1 LNEEGSVMVA
11 QGGVAGSSAVGKWS
25 KAFGELHRRIGHRF
39 CRSEARERVRRYLLG
54 LLGRVERKNG
64 WQMAEAIGEHDPQ
77 GVQRLLNSAR
87 WDADEVR
94 DDLREYVLEHL
105 AEEASGVLIV
115 DETGFLKKGEKS
127 VGVARQYTGTAGDT
141 VNCQVGV
148 FLAYSSEKGAA
159 FLDRAL
165 YLPRAWTNAPARRA
179 QAGVP
184 EELVFRNKVELA
196 EVMLERAFEADVAA
210 RWVLADSFYGRSHAF
225 RAWLEA
231 RGKPYAVMVPKTNAV
246 PLGGRKK
253 KIERYVERLPKDAF
267 SEVRPARDTGGRR
280 PWEWACMDLAADP
293 KKGMRRWL
301 LVRRSTDDP
310 EDLAFYQAYGPEAT
324 TVKELVKVCQE
335 RWAVEECFAEA
346 KGEVGLDHYE
356 VRKWDAWHR
365 HVTLCLLAHAFLAVV
380 RSSVE
385 QEEGSGK
392 RGILISACSP
402 RRCRRCVA
410 WCSRWPRRR
419 DEDASCWGGL
429 CGDGLTSRWRL
440 AAARQAGRGGATPGN
455 RPTGR
460 RPSRPQRSRPRRR
473 SSLTSNGHWCVPCCQ
488 RRGAGQADLPTTIAG
503 CSAAS
508 CGWRG
513 PDRRGG
519 RCPRSTASGRV
530 HTGAT
535 SCGSSKAYGSASSEC

>member
-1 LNEEGSVMVA
+1 MVA

-179 QAGVP
+179 EASVP

-365 HVTLCLLAHAFLAVV
+365 HVTLCLLAQAFLAVV

-392 RGILISACSP
+392 RGILISA
-402 RRCRRCVA
+402 
-410 WCSRWPRRR
+410 
-419 DEDASCWGGL
+419 
-429 CGDGLTSRWRL
+429 
-440 AAARQAGRGGATPGN
+440 
-455 RPTGR
+455 
-460 RPSRPQRSRPRRR
+460 
-473 SSLTSNGHWCVPCCQ
+473 
-488 RRGAGQADLPTTIAG
+488 
-503 CSAAS
+503 
-508 CGWRG
+508 
-513 PDRRGG
+513 
-519 RCPRSTASGRV
+519 
-530 HTGAT
+530 
-535 SCGSSKAYGSASSEC
+535 